1 MRRGVRRVRD
11 IVVGMAGHIDHGKT
25 TVVKYLTGVDT
36 DTLPEEKS
44 RGMTINLGFT
54 QIKFDDGSRVGLI
67 DVPGHEKFIKNMSA
81 GVSGVDYLLMVIAC
95 DDGIMPQTEEHFQI
109 LKLFGVKK
117 GMILLTKRDL
127 VDEKRYE
134 EVKKQCREYFKG
146 NFLENSP
153 LLPLSIIN
161 IESYNTLKNLLKDEL
176 KKIDLEEKERY
187 FRMDIDRVFSVKGF
201 GCVVTGTVKSGK
213 ISVGDTLTIYPQ
225 NKMVK
230 VKGLESHGEK
240 KDSIGTGNRC
250 AINLAGIESSEIKRG
265 DIIGKSLLTGDKIEC
280 KLTLLENSP
289 KIKNNH
295 RIRLNIGTDEIIGR
309 VKIYEKNYILAGEIA
324 FVQIDLEEI
333 LGGVLKE
340 RGIVRNY
347 SPISTIGGIELLDFS
362 KKEFNR
368 KDTKQI
374 ELLKVLSQE
383 DNEKKV
389 EELIKIDR
397 ELENIFSLFG
407 EEISL
412 ENLIETKKVFLL
424 DKKYIHRDTLLE
436 KISIIVD
443 ELEKFYSENRLVR
456 GILKSQI
463 KERYF
468 KNYSLK
474 DYNKFFDLDLVK
486 EKITVVDELVA
497 LKEFKIRLNKE
508 EKNMKEEIF
517 SYYKEQKFNLKP
529 YSYYLEVTKD
539 KNLFEQV
546 HRYMVEEGFI
556 QYLEEEYY
564 ILNGY
569 LKESTKLITNFL
581 EKNRKIQ
588 VKEAKEVL
596 NNSRD
601 SSILI
606 LRKLDTLKVTKNIDG
621 VRVLIK

>member
-1 MRRGVRRVRD
+1 MRD

-146 NFLENSP
+146 SFLENSP

-176 KKIDLEEKERY
+176 KKIDLEERERY

-201 GCVVTGTVKSGK
+201 GCVITGTVKSGK
-213 ISVGDTLTIYPQ
+213 ISIGDTLTIYPQ

-280 KLTLLENSP
+280 KLTLLESSP

-309 VKIYEKNYILAGEIA
+309 VKIYEKNCILAGESA

-397 ELENIFSLFG
+397 ELEYIFSLFG

-412 ENLIETKKVFLL
+412 ENLIETKKIFLL
-424 DKKYIHRDTLLE
+424 DKKYIHRDVLLE

>member
-1 MRRGVRRVRD
+1 MRD

-109 LKLFGVKK
+109 LKLFGVKS

-146 NFLENSP
+146 SFLENSP
-153 LLPLSIIN
+153 LLPLSITD
-161 IESYNTLKNLLKDEL
+161 IESYNTLKNLLKEEL

-280 KLTLLENSP
+280 KLTLLESSP

-309 VKIYEKNYILAGEIA
+309 VKVYEKNCILAGESA
-324 FVQIDLEEI
+324 FVQIDLEEV

-424 DKKYIHRDTLLE
+424 DKKYIHRDILLE

-486 EKITVVDELVA
+486 EKIIVVDELVA

-539 KNLFEQV
+539 KNLFEKV

-581 EKNRKIQ
+581 EKNGKIQ

>member
-1 MRRGVRRVRD
+1 MRD

-109 LKLFGVKK
+109 LKLFGVKS

-146 NFLENSP
+146 SFLENSP

-213 ISVGDTLTIYPQ
+213 ISIGDTLTIYPQ

-230 VKGLESHGEK
+230 VKGLESYGEK

-424 DKKYIHRDTLLE
+424 DKKYIHRDILLE

-486 EKITVVDELVA
+486 EKIIVVDELVA

-546 HRYMVEEGFI
+546 HRYMVEEGFV

>member
-1 MRRGVRRVRD
+1 MRD

-146 NFLENSP
+146 SFLENSP
-153 LLPLSIIN
+153 LLPLSITD

-213 ISVGDTLTIYPQ
+213 ISIGDTLTIYPQ

-309 VKIYEKNYILAGEIA
+309 VKIYEKNYILAGESA
-324 FVQIDLEEI
+324 FVQIDLEEV

>member
-1 MRRGVRRVRD
+1 M
-11 IVVGMAGHIDHGKT
+11 GMAGHIDHGKT

-117 GMILLTKRDL
+117 GIILLTKRDL

-146 NFLENSP
+146 SFLENSP
-153 LLPLSIIN
+153 LLPLSITD

-176 KKIDLEEKERY
+176 KRIDLEEKERY

-309 VKIYEKNYILAGEIA
+309 VKIYEKNYILAGESA
-324 FVQIDLEEI
+324 FVQIDLEEV

-347 SPISTIGGIELLDFS
+347 SPISTIGGIELLNFS

-486 EKITVVDELVA
+486 EKIIVVDELVA

>member
-1 MRRGVRRVRD
+1 MRRVRD

-146 NFLENSP
+146 SFLENSP
-153 LLPLSIIN
+153 LLPLSITD

-176 KKIDLEEKERY
+176 KKIDLEERERY

-309 VKIYEKNYILAGEIA
+309 VKIYEKNYILAGESA
-324 FVQIDLEEI
+324 FVQIVLEEI

-397 ELENIFSLFG
+397 ELEEIFSLLG
-407 EEISL
+407 EKISL
-412 ENLIETKKVFLL
+412 ENLIETKKIFLL
-424 DKKYIHRDTLLE
+424 DKKYIHRDILLE

-497 LKEFKIRLNKE
+497 LNEFKIRLNKE

-539 KNLFEQV
+539 KNLFEKV

-581 EKNRKIQ
+581 EKNGKIQ

>member
-1 MRRGVRRVRD
+1 MRD

-109 LKLFGVKK
+109 LKLFGVKS

-146 NFLENSP
+146 SFLENSP

-176 KKIDLEEKERY
+176 KKIDLEERERY

-213 ISVGDTLTIYPQ
+213 ISIGDTLTIYPQ

-412 ENLIETKKVFLL
+412 ENLIETKKIFLL
-424 DKKYIHRDTLLE
+424 DKKYIHRDVLLE

-517 SYYKEQKFNLKP
+517 SYYKKQKFNLKH

>member
-1 MRRGVRRVRD
+1 MRRVRD

-146 NFLENSP
+146 SFLENSP
-153 LLPLSIIN
+153 LLPLSITD

-213 ISVGDTLTIYPQ
+213 ISIGDTLTIYPQ

-230 VKGLESHGEK
+230 VKGLESYGEK

>member
-1 MRRGVRRVRD
+1 MRD

>member
-1 MRRGVRRVRD
+1 MRD

-146 NFLENSP
+146 SFLENSP
-153 LLPLSIIN
+153 LLPLSIID

-213 ISVGDTLTIYPQ
+213 ISIGDTLTIYPQ

-265 DIIGKSLLTGDKIEC
+265 DIIGKSILTGDRIEC

-309 VKIYEKNYILAGEIA
+309 VKIYEKNYILAGESA
-324 FVQIDLEEI
+324 FVQIDLEEV

-368 KDTKQI
+368 KDIKQI

-389 EELIKIDR
+389 EELIKTDR
-397 ELENIFSLFG
+397 ELEDIFSLFG
-407 EEISL
+407 EKISL
-412 ENLIETKKVFLL
+412 KNLIEAKKVFLL

-456 GILKSQI
+456 GILKYQI

-486 EKITVVDELVA
+486 EKIIVVDELVA
-497 LKEFKIRLNKE
+497 LNEFKIRLNKE

-529 YSYYLEVTKD
+529 YSYYLKVTKD

-581 EKNRKIQ
+581 EKNGKIQ

-606 LRKLDTLKVTKNIDG
+606 LRKLDALKVTKNIDG
-621 VRVLIK
+621 IRMLRE

>member
-1 MRRGVRRVRD
+1 MRD

-117 GMILLTKRDL
+117 GIILLTKRDL

-146 NFLENSP
+146 SFLENSP

-340 RGIVRNY
+340 RGVVRNY

-588 VKEAKEVL
+588 MKEAKEVL

>member
-1 MRRGVRRVRD
+1 MRD

-81 GVSGVDYLLMVIAC
+81 GVSDVDYLLMVIAC

-146 NFLENSP
+146 SFLENSP
-153 LLPLSIIN
+153 LLPLSITD
-161 IESYNTLKNLLKDEL
+161 IESYNTLKNLLKEEL

-280 KLTLLENSP
+280 KLTLLESSP

-309 VKIYEKNYILAGEIA
+309 VKIYEKNCILAGESA
-324 FVQIDLEEI
+324 FVQIDLEEV

-424 DKKYIHRDTLLE
+424 DKKYIHRDILLE

-486 EKITVVDELVA
+486 EKIIVVDELVA

>member
-1 MRRGVRRVRD
+1 MRD

-146 NFLENSP
+146 SFLENSP

-161 IESYNTLKNLLKDEL
+161 IESYNTLKNLLKEEL

-265 DIIGKSLLTGDKIEC
+265 DIIGKSLLIGDKIEC

-389 EELIKIDR
+389 EELIKSDR

-486 EKITVVDELVA
+486 EKIIVVDELVA

>member
-1 MRRGVRRVRD
+1 MRD

-146 NFLENSP
+146 SFLENSP

-230 VKGLESHGEK
+230 VKGLESYGEK

-280 KLTLLENSP
+280 KLTLLESSP

-309 VKIYEKNYILAGEIA
+309 VKIYEKNCILAGESA
-324 FVQIDLEEI
+324 FVQIDLEEV

-424 DKKYIHRDTLLE
+424 DKKYIHRDILLE

-443 ELEKFYSENRLVR
+443 ELEKFYSENRLMR

-468 KNYSLK
+468 KDYSLK

-486 EKITVVDELVA
+486 EKIIVVDELVA

-529 YSYYLEVTKD
+529 YSYYLKVTKD

-581 EKNRKIQ
+581 EKNGKIQ

>member
-1 MRRGVRRVRD
+1 MRD

-146 NFLENSP
+146 SFLENSP
-153 LLPLSIIN
+153 LLPLSITD
-161 IESYNTLKNLLKDEL
+161 IESYNTLKNLLKEEL

-309 VKIYEKNYILAGEIA
+309 VKIYEKNYILAGESA
-324 FVQIDLEEI
+324 FVQIDLEEV

-397 ELENIFSLFG
+397 ELEYIFSLFG

-424 DKKYIHRDTLLE
+424 DKKYIHRDILLE

-486 EKITVVDELVA
+486 EKIIVVDELVA

-539 KNLFEQV
+539 KNLFEKV

-581 EKNRKIQ
+581 EKNGKIQ

>member
-1 MRRGVRRVRD
+1 VRRVRD

-146 NFLENSP
+146 SFLENSP

>member
-1 MRRGVRRVRD
+1 MRD

-146 NFLENSP
+146 SFLENSP

-280 KLTLLENSP
+280 KLTLLESSP

-309 VKIYEKNYILAGEIA
+309 VKIYEKNCILAGESA
-324 FVQIDLEEI
+324 FVQIDLEEV

-424 DKKYIHRDTLLE
+424 DKKYIHRDILLE

-486 EKITVVDELVA
+486 EKIIVVDELVA

>member
-1 MRRGVRRVRD
+1 MRD

-146 NFLENSP
+146 SFLENSP
-153 LLPLSIIN
+153 LLPLSITD

-280 KLTLLENSP
+280 KLTLLESSP

-309 VKIYEKNYILAGEIA
+309 VKIYEKNCILAGESA
-324 FVQIDLEEI
+324 FVQIDLEEV

-397 ELENIFSLFG
+397 ELEYIFSLFG

-412 ENLIETKKVFLL
+412 ENLIETKKIFLL
-424 DKKYIHRDTLLE
+424 DKKYIHRDVLLE

-486 EKITVVDELVA
+486 EKIIVVDELVA

>member
-1 MRRGVRRVRD
+1 MRD

-146 NFLENSP
+146 SFLENSP

-176 KKIDLEEKERY
+176 KKIDLEERERY

-201 GCVVTGTVKSGK
+201 GCVITGTVKSGK
-213 ISVGDTLTIYPQ
+213 ISIGDTLTIYPQ

-309 VKIYEKNYILAGEIA
+309 VKIYEKNYILAGESA
-324 FVQIDLEEI
+324 FVQIDLEEV

-424 DKKYIHRDTLLE
+424 DKKYIHRDILLE

-486 EKITVVDELVA
+486 EKIIVVDELVA

-539 KNLFEQV
+539 KNLFEKV

-581 EKNRKIQ
+581 EKNGKIQ

>member
-1 MRRGVRRVRD
+1 MRRVRD

-146 NFLENSP
+146 SFLENSP
-153 LLPLSIIN
+153 LLPLSITN

-176 KKIDLEEKERY
+176 KKIDLDEKERY

-309 VKIYEKNYILAGEIA
+309 VKIYEKNYILAGESA
-324 FVQIDLEEI
+324 FVQIVLEEI

-497 LKEFKIRLNKE
+497 LNEFKIRLNKE

-539 KNLFEQV
+539 KNLFEKV

-581 EKNRKIQ
+581 EKNEKIQ

>member
-1 MRRGVRRVRD
+1 MRD

-95 DDGIMPQTEEHFQI
+95 DDGIMLQTEEHFQI

-146 NFLENSP
+146 SFLENSP
-153 LLPLSIIN
+153 LLPLSITD

-213 ISVGDTLTIYPQ
+213 ISIGDTLTIYPQ

-309 VKIYEKNYILAGEIA
+309 VKIYEKNYILAGESA
-324 FVQIDLEEI
+324 FVQIDLEEV

-397 ELENIFSLFG
+397 ELEYIFSLFE

-412 ENLIETKKVFLL
+412 ENLIETKKIFLL
-424 DKKYIHRDTLLE
+424 DKKYIHRDVLLE

>member
-1 MRRGVRRVRD
+1 MRD

-146 NFLENSP
+146 SFLENSP

-265 DIIGKSLLTGDKIEC
+265 DIIGKSLLIGDKIEC

-340 RGIVRNY
+340 RGVVRNY

>member
-1 MRRGVRRVRD
+1 M
-11 IVVGMAGHIDHGKT
+11 GMAGHIDHGKT

-146 NFLENSP
+146 SFLENSP
-153 LLPLSIIN
+153 LLPLSITD
-161 IESYNTLKNLLKDEL
+161 IESYNTLKNLLKEEL

-309 VKIYEKNYILAGEIA
+309 VKIYEKNYILAGESA
-324 FVQIDLEEI
+324 FVQIDLEEV

-347 SPISTIGGIELLDFS
+347 SPISTIGGIELLNFS

-486 EKITVVDELVA
+486 EKIIVVDELVA

>member
-1 MRRGVRRVRD
+1 MRD
-11 IVVGMAGHIDHGKT
+11 IVVGMVGHIDHGKT

-146 NFLENSP
+146 SFLENSP
-153 LLPLSIIN
+153 LLPLSITD
-161 IESYNTLKNLLKDEL
+161 IESYNTLKNLLKEEL

-280 KLTLLENSP
+280 KLTLLESSP

-309 VKIYEKNYILAGEIA
+309 VKIYEKNCILAGESA
-324 FVQIDLEEI
+324 FVQIDLEEV

-424 DKKYIHRDTLLE
+424 DKKYIHRDILLE

-486 EKITVVDELVA
+486 EKIIVVDELVA

>member
-1 MRRGVRRVRD
+1 MRRVRD

-146 NFLENSP
+146 SFLENSP
-153 LLPLSIIN
+153 LLPLSITD
-161 IESYNTLKNLLKDEL
+161 IESYNTLKNLLKEEL

-309 VKIYEKNYILAGEIA
+309 VKIYEKNYILAGESA
-324 FVQIDLEEI
+324 FVQIDLEEV

>member
-1 MRRGVRRVRD
+1 MRD

-146 NFLENSP
+146 SFLENSP

-176 KKIDLEEKERY
+176 KKIDLEERERY

-213 ISVGDTLTIYPQ
+213 ISIGDTLTIYPQ

-309 VKIYEKNYILAGEIA
+309 VKIYEKNYILAGESA
-324 FVQIDLEEI
+324 FVQIDLEEV

>member
-117 GMILLTKRDL
+117 GTILLTKRDL

-146 NFLENSP
+146 SFLENSP
-153 LLPLSIIN
+153 LLSLSITD

-176 KKIDLEEKERY
+176 KRIDLEERERD

-265 DIIGKSLLTGDKIEC
+265 DIIGKSLLTGDRIEC

-289 KIKNNH
+289 KIKSNH

-309 VKIYEKNYILAGEIA
+309 VKIYEKNYILAGESA
-324 FVQIDLEEI
+324 FVQIDLEEV

-497 LKEFKIRLNKE
+497 LNEFKIRLNKE

-581 EKNRKIQ
+581 EKNEKIQ

>member
-109 LKLFGVKK
+109 LKLFDVKS

-146 NFLENSP
+146 SFLENSS
-153 LLPLSIIN
+153 LLPLSIDN

-213 ISVGDTLTIYPQ
+213 ISIGDTLTIYPQ

-280 KLTLLENSP
+280 KLTLLESSP

-309 VKIYEKNYILAGEIA
+309 VKIYEKNCILAGESA
-324 FVQIDLEEI
+324 FVQIDLEEV

-424 DKKYIHRDTLLE
+424 DKKYIHRDILLE

-486 EKITVVDELVA
+486 EKIIVVDELVA

>member
-1 MRRGVRRVRD
+1 MRRVRD

-146 NFLENSP
+146 SFLENSP
-153 LLPLSIIN
+153 LLPLSITD
-161 IESYNTLKNLLKDEL
+161 IESYNTLKNLLKEEL

-280 KLTLLENSP
+280 KLTLLESSP

-309 VKIYEKNYILAGEIA
+309 VKIYEKNCILAGESA

-424 DKKYIHRDTLLE
+424 DKKYIHRDILLE

-486 EKITVVDELVA
+486 EKIIVVDELVA

>member
-1 MRRGVRRVRD
+1 MRD

-146 NFLENSP
+146 SFLENSP
-153 LLPLSIIN
+153 LLPLSITD
-161 IESYNTLKNLLKDEL
+161 IESYNTLKNLLKEEL

-280 KLTLLENSP
+280 KLTLLESSP

-309 VKIYEKNYILAGEIA
+309 VKIYEKNCILAGESA
-324 FVQIDLEEI
+324 FVQIDLEEV

-569 LKESTKLITNFL
+569 LKESTKLIKNFL

>member
-1 MRRGVRRVRD
+1 MRD

-109 LKLFGVKK
+109 LKLFGVKS

-146 NFLENSP
+146 SFLENSP

-213 ISVGDTLTIYPQ
+213 ISIGDTLTIYPQ

-309 VKIYEKNYILAGEIA
+309 VKIYEKNYILAGESA
-324 FVQIDLEEI
+324 FVQIDLEEV

-397 ELENIFSLFG
+397 ELEYIFSLFG

-424 DKKYIHRDTLLE
+424 DKKYIHRDILLE

-486 EKITVVDELVA
+486 EKIIVVDELVA

-539 KNLFEQV
+539 KNLFEKV

-581 EKNRKIQ
+581 EKNGKIQ

>member
-1 MRRGVRRVRD
+1 
-11 IVVGMAGHIDHGKT
+11 
-25 TVVKYLTGVDT
+25 
-36 DTLPEEKS
+36 
-44 RGMTINLGFT
+44 
-54 QIKFDDGSRVGLI
+54 
-67 DVPGHEKFIKNMSA
+67 MSA

-146 NFLENSP
+146 SFLENSP
-153 LLPLSIIN
+153 LLPLSITD
-161 IESYNTLKNLLKDEL
+161 IESYNTLKNLLKEEL

-309 VKIYEKNYILAGEIA
+309 VKIYEKNYILAGESA
-324 FVQIDLEEI
+324 FVQIDLEEV

>member
-1 MRRGVRRVRD
+1 MRD

-117 GMILLTKRDL
+117 GTILLTKRDL

-146 NFLENSP
+146 SFLENSP
-153 LLPLSIIN
+153 LLPLSITD

-176 KKIDLEEKERY
+176 KKIDLEERERY

-213 ISVGDTLTIYPQ
+213 ISIGDTLTIYPQ

-309 VKIYEKNYILAGEIA
+309 VKIYEKNYILAGESA
-324 FVQIDLEEI
+324 FVQIDLEEV

>member
-1 MRRGVRRVRD
+1 MRD

-67 DVPGHEKFIKNMSA
+67 DVPGHEKFIKNMTA

-109 LKLFGVKK
+109 LKFFGVKK

-146 NFLENSP
+146 SFLENSP
-153 LLPLSIIN
+153 LLPLSIID

-213 ISVGDTLTIYPQ
+213 ISIGDTLTIYPQ

-265 DIIGKSLLTGDKIEC
+265 DIIGKSILTGDRIEC

-309 VKIYEKNYILAGEIA
+309 VKIYEKNYILAGESA
-324 FVQIDLEEI
+324 FVQIDLEEV

-368 KDTKQI
+368 KDIKQI

-389 EELIKIDR
+389 EELIKTDR
-397 ELENIFSLFG
+397 ELEDIFSLFG
-407 EEISL
+407 EKISL
-412 ENLIETKKVFLL
+412 KNLIEAKKVFLL

-456 GILKSQI
+456 GILKYQI

-486 EKITVVDELVA
+486 EKIIVVDELVA
-497 LKEFKIRLNKE
+497 LNEFKIRLNKE

-529 YSYYLEVTKD
+529 YSYYLKVTKD

-581 EKNRKIQ
+581 EKNGKIQ

-606 LRKLDTLKVTKNIDG
+606 LRKLDALKVTKNIDG
-621 VRVLIK
+621 IRMLRE

>member
-1 MRRGVRRVRD
+1 VRRVRD

-109 LKLFGVKK
+109 LKLFGVKS

-146 NFLENSP
+146 SFLENSP

-213 ISVGDTLTIYPQ
+213 ISIGDTLTIYPQ

-581 EKNRKIQ
+581 EKNGKIQ

>member
-1 MRRGVRRVRD
+1 MRD

-146 NFLENSP
+146 SFLENSP

-161 IESYNTLKNLLKDEL
+161 IESYNTLKNLLKEEL

>member
-1 MRRGVRRVRD
+1 MRD

-146 NFLENSP
+146 SFLENSP
-153 LLPLSIIN
+153 LLPLSIID

-213 ISVGDTLTIYPQ
+213 ISIGDTLTIYPQ

-265 DIIGKSLLTGDKIEC
+265 DIIGKSILTGDRIEC

-309 VKIYEKNYILAGEIA
+309 VKIYEKNYILAGESA
-324 FVQIDLEEI
+324 FVQIDLEEV

-374 ELLKVLSQE
+374 ELLKVISQE

-389 EELIKIDR
+389 EELIKTDR
-397 ELENIFSLFG
+397 ELEDIFSLFG
-407 EEISL
+407 EKISL
-412 ENLIETKKVFLL
+412 KNLIEAKKVFLL

-456 GILKSQI
+456 GILKYQI

-486 EKITVVDELVA
+486 EKIIVVDELVA
-497 LKEFKIRLNKE
+497 LNEFKIRLNKE

-539 KNLFEQV
+539 KNLFEKV

-581 EKNRKIQ
+581 EKNEKIQ

>member
-1 MRRGVRRVRD
+1 MRD

-146 NFLENSP
+146 SFLENSP
-153 LLPLSIIN
+153 LLPLSITD
-161 IESYNTLKNLLKDEL
+161 IESYNTLKNLLKEEL
-176 KKIDLEEKERY
+176 KKIDLEERERY

-201 GCVVTGTVKSGK
+201 GCVVTGTIKSGK

-309 VKIYEKNYILAGEIA
+309 VKIYVKNYILAGESA

-397 ELENIFSLFG
+397 ELEYIFSLFG

-412 ENLIETKKVFLL
+412 ENLIETKKIFLL
-424 DKKYIHRDTLLE
+424 DKKYIHRDILLE

-486 EKITVVDELVA
+486 EKIIVVDELVA

-581 EKNRKIQ
+581 EKNEKIQ